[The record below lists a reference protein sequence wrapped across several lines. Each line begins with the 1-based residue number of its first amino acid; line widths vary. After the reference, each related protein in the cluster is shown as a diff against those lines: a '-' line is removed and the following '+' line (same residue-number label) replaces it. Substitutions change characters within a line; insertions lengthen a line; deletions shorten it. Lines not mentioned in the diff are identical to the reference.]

1 MRSNTAV
8 EAQAPATP
16 ADVSLGAMLGLVR
29 RSLAPLR
36 EQVLDE
42 LRGAIIAGRLAPG
55 SRLIERELISML
67 GVSRTVVRE
76 ALRQLQS
83 EGLIT
88 EDAKKGMVVRALTAG
103 EARDLYAIRALLEG
117 LAARLFVQN
126 AGELE
131 IASLA
136 TALKSTVEA
145 YEVDAPNAV
154 LRAKNEFYQRLFEG
168 AKSETL
174 SSMLGMLHARIWRW
188 RALGLSHAN
197 RSPSRSRESVRALRA
212 LLAALKSR
220 DADRAEAIMR
230 EESMRAA
237 AEVIRLVES
246 GASAAVPQAVQSTS
260 RGSKSRPPGGGAR
273 DA

>member
-1 MRSNTAV
+1 MRSNGRAAV
-8 EAQAPATP
+8 VPERS

-42 LRGAIIAGRLAPG
+42 LREAVISGRLAPG
-55 SRLIERELISML
+55 ARLIERELIAML

-88 EDAKKGMVVRALTAG
+88 EDARKGMVVRALTAS

-117 LAARLFVQN
+117 LAARLFVQH
-126 AGELE
+126 AGDAE
-131 IASLA
+131 IAALS
-136 TALKSTVEA
+136 TALKQTVQA
-145 YEVDAPNAV
+145 YETDAPNAV

-197 RSPSRSRESVRALRA
+197 RSPTRSRESIKALRA
-212 LLAALKSR
+212 LLASIKAR
-220 DADRAEAIMR
+220 DAGAAEAIMR

-237 AEVIRLVES
+237 AEVIRLVEGGAWTS
-246 GASAAVPQAVQSTS
+246 GAGAPQSAIAAPVKRRSH
-260 RGSKSRPPGGGAR
+260 GGGR
-273 DA
+273 DG

>member
-1 MRSNTAV
+1 MTIRSNTVV
-8 EAQAPATP
+8 EPRASATP

-55 SRLIERELISML
+55 SRLIERELIGML
-67 GVSRTVVRE
+67 GVSRTVLRE

-126 AGELE
+126 AGEPE
-131 IASLA
+131 IAALA

-145 YEVDAPNAV
+145 YEADAPNA
-154 LRAKNEFYQRLFEG
+154 
-168 AKSETL
+168 
-174 SSMLGMLHARIWRW
+174 
-188 RALGLSHAN
+188 
-197 RSPSRSRESVRALRA
+197 
-212 LLAALKSR
+212 
-220 DADRAEAIMR
+220 
-230 EESMRAA
+230 
-237 AEVIRLVES
+237 
-246 GASAAVPQAVQSTS
+246 
-260 RGSKSRPPGGGAR
+260 
-273 DA
+273 